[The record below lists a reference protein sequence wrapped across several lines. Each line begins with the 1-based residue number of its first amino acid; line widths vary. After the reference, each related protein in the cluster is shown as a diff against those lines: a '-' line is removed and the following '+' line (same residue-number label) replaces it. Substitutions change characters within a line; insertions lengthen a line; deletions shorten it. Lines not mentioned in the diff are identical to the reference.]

1 MQNYWTPV
9 FNVNGNSLP
18 GPLIIGT
25 FEKRAPGCYDKN
37 KTYLSLMKDKEVF
50 HVHEKEIWL
59 LHLVS

>member
-1 MQNYWTPV
+1 MCTHLNSWTKTE
-9 FNVNGNSLP
+9 GREKQRISEKH
-18 GPLIIGT
+18 IIKQVG
-25 FEKRAPGCYDKN
+25 PGCYVKN